1 MRENRTY
8 GLMRE
13 GRPSDLLSTLPSPIF
28 HLLSSFVQ
36 LQPNYLQRILKI
48 IYLVYISFHLLFQPL

>member
-13 GRPSDLLSTLPSPIF
+13 GRLSGLLSTLPIF
-28 HLLSSFVQ
+28 L
-36 LQPNYLQRILKI
+36 PNKKGELR
-48 IYLVYISFHLLFQPL
+48 

>member
-13 GRPSDLLSTLPSPIF
+13 GRLSGLLSTLPISKSYQWEDTVKQ
-28 HLLSSFVQ
+28 HVKAY
-36 LQPNYLQRILKI
+36 NKI
-48 IYLVYISFHLLFQPL
+48 IADRKSREKKN